1 MDNRCKIVS
10 NRPVARDTYELV
22 LDCPSVAGKAQPGN
36 FVHIKVPENGAL
48 LMRRPISIHQIDGER
63 GWITL
68 IIQQKGEGTAR
79 IVQAAAGQS
88 LDVLGPLGNGFP
100 LPEGARRCALVGGGI
115 GCAPLYTV
123 AQAHPDVQFD
133 SYLGFRNQAYIY
145 GEAAFSQATNLRLAT
160 DDGSAGFHGR
170 VTELLEEALKADGYD
185 AVYACG
191 PTPMFK
197 ALAQVMAKYPEIPC
211 YVSLEERM
219 GCGIGG
225 CAVCTCKI
233 LSEDG
238 WHYKRVCKD
247 GPVFGI
253 REVAW
258 DE

>member
-1 MDNRCKIVS
+1 MDNRCEILS
-10 NRPVARDTYELV
+10 NRPVARDTYEMELA
-22 LDCPSVAGKAQPGN
+22 CPVIASQAQPGS

-48 LMRRPISIHQIDGER
+48 LMRRPISIHRIDREHGR
-63 GWITL
+63 ITL

-79 IVQAAAGQS
+79 IVQAAAGEQ
-88 LDVLGPLGNGFP
+88 LDVLGPLGNSFP
-100 LPEGARRCALVGGGI
+100 LPAGARRCALVGGGI
-115 GCAPLYTV
+115 GCAPLYTM
-123 AQAHPDVQFD
+123 AQAYPEVKFD
-133 SYLGFRNQAYIY
+133 SYLGFRSQAYVY
-145 GEAAFSQATNLRLAT
+145 AEEAFARATSLRLAT

-170 VTELLEEALKADGYD
+170 VTELLEEALRAGGYD

-197 ALAQVMAKYPEIPC
+197 ALARVMEKYPQIPC

-233 LSEDG
+233 LAEDG
-238 WHYKRVCKD
+238 WHYRRVCKD